1 MALQIIRNDIT
12 KVSTSTPAFAQDMK
26 RLSVRRAVAEDL
38 NRIMYIYSSA
48 QEFMIASGNP
58 TQWGH
63 FYPDEDLIRDDIE
76 KAICFL
82 AYENNE
88 IHGVAALCEGDEPS
102 YQYIE
107 NGEWLNNDKY
117 VTVHR
122 IAGDGAVHGV
132 FDCIIDYC
140 KGKYDNIRIDTHND
154 NKVMQHL
161 IEKSGFQK
169 CGTIYVFDGT
179 PRIAYQWTEDRNGSS
194 VRR

>member
-1 MALQIIRNDIT
+1 MR
-12 KVSTSTPAFAQDMK
+12 
-26 RLSVRRAVAEDL
+26 RLSIRKAKADDL
-38 NRIMYIYSSA
+38 NRIMDIYRYA

-63 FYPDEDLIRDDIE
+63 FYPDEEMIKDDIE
-76 KAICFL
+76 KGICFL
-82 AYENNE
+82 ACDNKE
-88 IHGVAALCEGDEPS
+88 IHGVAALCEGAESS

-107 NGEWLNNDKY
+107 NGEWLNDDEY

-122 IAGDGAVHGV
+122 IAGDGEGHGV
-132 FDCIIDYC
+132 FECIIDYC

-161 IEKSGFQK
+161 IEKNGFHK

-179 PRIAYQWTEDRNGSS
+179 PRIAYQWTLDRNGI
-194 VRR
+194 RPGDELITGDQAK